1 MLPEQI
7 DVVVGDITT
16 KKVDVIVN
24 AANREMLGG
33 GGVDGAIHRAA
44 GPELRYE
51 CLRLRNCA
59 EFYPGLMIGDVAV
72 TWGYNLPCKY
82 VFHTVGP
89 IFDERSKEDQ
99 YEQLKDCYK
108 NCLEKAEKMGCKS
121 IAFPAISTG
130 AYGFPKTSAAQ
141 VIAEVFFHR
150 NSKVAVK
157 FVFFSE
163 EDADTFRSYFQSRT
177 RELSRMNM
185 SL

>member
-1 MLPEQI
+1 MQAFA
-7 DVVVGDITT
+7 VVVGDITT

-44 GPELRYE
+44 GPELREE
-51 CLRLRNCA
+51 CLKLRQTA
-59 EFYPGLMIGDVAV
+59 EFYPGLMIGEVAV
-72 TWGYNLPCKY
+72 TWGYKLPCKY

-89 IFDERSKEDQ
+89 IYDPASKEDQ
-99 YEQLKDCYK
+99 HEQLKDCYR
-108 NCLEKAEKMGCKS
+108 NCLEKAIKMGCKS

-130 AYGFPKTSAAQ
+130 AYGFPKEQAAEA
-141 VIAEVFFHR
+141 IAEVFFR
-150 NSKVAVK
+150 LEPKIQVK

-177 RELSRMNM
+177 NELFRLNAAE
-185 SL
+185 